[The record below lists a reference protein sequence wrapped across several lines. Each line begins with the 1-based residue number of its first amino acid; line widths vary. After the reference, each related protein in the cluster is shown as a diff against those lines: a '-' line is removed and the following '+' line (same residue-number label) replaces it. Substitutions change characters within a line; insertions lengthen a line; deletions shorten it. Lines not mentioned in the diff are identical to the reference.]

1 MLPMQKSQ
9 QSIVMLAAAVAPT
22 HRGSICIPSGVE
34 LHSTVLAAQP
44 RLIEH
49 LYFNCLN
56 LQQKDRYGICL
67 LNAMIKENI
76 DGTFASESVNLCQ
89 TKCEIALDLWKLPQ
103 MHRYNLKILRQE
115 ISTRFFLTYCPFP

>member
-1 MLPMQKSQ
+1 MQLRKHYFHIHHTGLWQVIGELMLPMQKSQ

-49 LYFNCLN
+49 LYF
-56 LQQKDRYGICL
+56 
-67 LNAMIKENI
+67 
-76 DGTFASESVNLCQ
+76 
-89 TKCEIALDLWKLPQ
+89 
-103 MHRYNLKILRQE
+103 
-115 ISTRFFLTYCPFP
+115 